1 MNTTDLQDAL
11 VTMLESLVD
20 ARDEIE
26 GDNDDITLA
35 DIARDLVDDI
45 EGMTSAVS
53 FADAALLTRSAG
65 VIIRTRDGA
74 EFQISIV
81 QSRRGSGE

>member
-1 MNTTDLQDAL
+1 MNTTDLQAAL
-11 VTMLESLVD
+11 IAILELLAD

-65 VIIRTRDGA
+65 VVIRTQDGA
-74 EFQISIV
+74 EFQASIV
-81 QSRRGSGE
+81 QSRCGSGE

>member
-1 MNTTDLQDAL
+1 MNTTDLQAAL
-11 VTMLESLVD
+11 IPILESLAD

-35 DIARDLVDDI
+35 DIARDLVDDV
-45 EGMTSAVS
+45 EGMSSAVS

-65 VIIRTRDGA
+65 VVIRTQDGA
-74 EFQISIV
+74 EFQVSIV
-81 QSRRGSGE
+81 QSRRGCGE